1 MSDIPRAGAFAA
13 GSAPADTIARR
24 VPFAE
29 LVWLGLFWF
38 AMSFH
43 WGALLTV
50 VIPVEVLRFVPEAQK
65 GAYLGLLLASGAVMA
80 MVVSPISGA
89 LSDRSTLAMGRRR
102 PFVIAGVLVNCVGIV
117 GMRYAPTYA
126 AYVGALLVVQ
136 TATNFAGGA
145 FNGLIPDKIPP
156 SQRGLTSGVM
166 GFMMM
171 VGTISA
177 ALLAGDFVGHG
188 NTGIVYFIDA
198 GLFLACTAIMV
209 TQIREVPLRSRP
221 SLTLPA
227 FVRSFWI
234 DPRRYPDFG
243 WMFLTRGLVMLGFY
257 TMITFLQF
265 FLKDTLHL
273 TVKEAARTTGIL
285 SAITIAS
292 GTITALTAGWISD
305 RIGRKGIVSV
315 SGIFL
320 ALTSL
325 GLLLQPPFS
334 TLVWIAILFGIG
346 YGAFTSVDWALAIDV
361 LPNRD
366 SAAKDLGIWAI
377 ANTLPQVLAP
387 IVAGPV
393 LDAFNRRAANLGYT
407 VVFAGAIVYV
417 ILGSILVWRI
427 KGAR

>member
-1 MSDIPRAGAFAA
+1 VSRARGAGALVA
-13 GSAPADTIARR
+13 GSVPAVREPR
-24 VPFAE
+24 VPLAE
-29 LVWLGLFWF
+29 LIWLGLYWF

-50 VIPVEVLRFVPEAQK
+50 VIPAEVLRFVPEAQK
-65 GAYLGLLLASGAVMA
+65 GAYLGLLFASGAVMA

-89 LSDRSTLAMGRRR
+89 LSDRSTLRLGRRR
-102 PFVIAGVLVNCVGIV
+102 PFVIAGVLVNCLGLVA
-117 GMRYAPTYA
+117 MRYAPTYA
-126 AYVGALLVVQ
+126 SYVGALLIVQ

-171 VGTISA
+171 IGTISA
-177 ALLAGDFVGHG
+177 ALLAGYLVGRG
-188 NTGIVYFIDA
+188 ETASVYVIDI
-198 GLFLACTAIMV
+198 GVFLGCTAIMV
-209 TQIREVPLRSRP
+209 SLVGEAPLRDAP
-221 SLTLPA
+221 PQALAEFL
-227 FVRSFWI
+227 RSFWI

-265 FLKDTLHL
+265 FVKDTLHL
-273 TVKEAARTTGIL
+273 TVKEAAHTTGVL

-292 GTITALTAGWISD
+292 GTVFALGAGWISD
-305 RIGRKGIVSV
+305 RIGRKGIVSA

-325 GLLLQPPFS
+325 ALLTQPPFP

-361 LPNRD
+361 LPSSR

-387 IVAGPV
+387 IIAGPI
-393 LDAFNRRAANLGYT
+393 LDAFNRRAPNLGYT
-407 VVFAGAIVYV
+407 IVFSGAIVYV
-417 ILGSILVWRI
+417 TLGSIFVWRI

>member
-1 MSDIPRAGAFAA
+1 MSDAAGAGALA
-13 GSAPADTIARR
+13 VPSAAPAVPERR
-24 VPFAE
+24 LPLTE
-29 LVWLGLFWF
+29 LLWLGLYWF

-50 VIPVEVLRFVPEAQK
+50 VIPAEVLRFVPEAQK
-65 GAYLGLLLASGAVMA
+65 GTYLGLLFASGAVMA
-80 MVVSPISGA
+80 MVISPISGA
-89 LSDRSTLAMGRRR
+89 LSDRSTLRMGRRR
-102 PFVIAGVLVNCVGIV
+102 PFVLAGVLLNCLGLVA
-117 GMRYAPTYA
+117 MRYAPTYA
-126 AYVGALLVVQ
+126 SYVGGLLIVQ

-145 FNGLIPDKIPP
+145 FNGLIPDKVPP
-156 SQRGLTSGVM
+156 SQRGLASGVM

-171 VGTISA
+171 IGTIAA
-177 ALLAGDFVGHG
+177 ALLAGNLVGQG
-188 NTGIVYFIDA
+188 QTPLVYFIDA
-198 GLFLACTAIMV
+198 GLFLVCTAIMV
-209 TQIREVPLRSRP
+209 SLVREEPLRDVP
-221 SLTLPA
+221 PQSLSEFL
-227 FVRSFWI
+227 RSFWI
-234 DPRRYPDFG
+234 DPRRYPDFA

-265 FLKDTLHL
+265 FVKDTLHL
-273 TVKEAARTTGIL
+273 TVQEAAHTTGVL

-292 GTITALTAGWISD
+292 GTIVALVAGWVSD

-320 ALTSL
+320 ALTSV
-325 GLLLQPPFS
+325 GLLTQPPFG
-334 TLVWIAILFGIG
+334 TLVWIAVLFGIG

-361 LPNRD
+361 LPSNR

-387 IVAGPV
+387 IVAGPI
-393 LDAFNRRAANLGYT
+393 LDAFNRREPNLGYT

-417 ILGSILVWRI
+417 VLGSVFVWRI

>member
-1 MSDIPRAGAFAA
+1 MSGVPGSGAIVAGPAQAE
-13 GSAPADTIARR
+13 APARR
-24 VPFAE
+24 VPFTE

-50 VIPVEVLRFVPEAQK
+50 VIPAEVLRFVPEAQK

-89 LSDRSTLAMGRRR
+89 LSDRSTLALGRRR
-102 PFVIAGVLVNCVGIV
+102 PFVIAGVLVNCVGLV
-117 GMRYAPTYA
+117 SMRYAPTYA
-126 AYVGALLVVQ
+126 SYVGALLIVQ

-156 SQRGLTSGVM
+156 SQRGLASGVM

-177 ALLAGDFVGHG
+177 ALLAGNFVGHG
-188 NTGIVYFIDA
+188 QTEIVYFIDV
-198 GLFLACTAIMV
+198 GVFLAGTAIMV
-209 TQIREVPLRSRP
+209 SQVREMPLESRP
-221 SLTLPA
+221 PFTLPA
-227 FVRSFWI
+227 FARSFWI
-234 DPRRYPDFG
+234 DPRQYPDFG
-243 WMFLTRGLVMLGFY
+243 WMFLTRALVMLGFY

-273 TVKEAARTTGIL
+273 TVKEAAHTTGIL

-292 GTITALTAGWISD
+292 GTIVALAAGWISD

-325 GLLLQPPFS
+325 GLLMQPPFS
-334 TLVWIAILFGIG
+334 TLIWIAILFGIG

-361 LPNRD
+361 LPNRQ

-387 IVAGPV
+387 IVAGPI

-417 ILGSILVWRI
+417 VLGSIFVWRI

>member
-1 MSDIPRAGAFAA
+1 MSDATGAGALPV
-13 GSAPADTIARR
+13 SPATAVPERR
-24 VPFAE
+24 VPLAE
-29 LVWLGLFWF
+29 LVWLGLYWF

-50 VIPVEVLRFVPEAQK
+50 VIPAEVLRFVPEAEK
-65 GAYLGLLLASGAVMA
+65 GKYLGLLFASGAVMA

-89 LSDRSTLAMGRRR
+89 LSDRSTLPMGRRR
-102 PFVIAGVLVNCVGIV
+102 PFVIAGVLVNCLGLVA
-117 GMRYAPTYA
+117 MRYAPNYA
-126 AYVGALLVVQ
+126 GYVGGLLIVQ

-156 SQRGLTSGVM
+156 GQRGLTSGVM

-177 ALLAGDFVGHG
+177 ALLSGSLVGRGD
-188 NTGIVYFIDA
+188 TGLVYFIDI
-198 GLFLACTAIMV
+198 GVFLVCTAVMISQV
-209 TQIREVPLRSRP
+209 REEPLRAAP
-221 SLTLPA
+221 PFALPA
-227 FVRSFWI
+227 FARSFWI

-265 FLKDTLHL
+265 FVKDTLHL
-273 TVKEAARTTGIL
+273 GVKEAAHTTGIL
-285 SAITIAS
+285 SAITIAA
-292 GTITALTAGWISD
+292 GTIVALVAGWISD

-325 GLLLQPPFS
+325 GLLVQPPFS
-334 TLVWIAILFGIG
+334 TLVWVAVLFGIG

-361 LPNRD
+361 LPSSQ

-387 IVAGPV
+387 VVAGPV
-393 LDAFNRRAANLGYT
+393 LDAFNHRAPNLGYT
-407 VVFAGAIVYV
+407 VIFSFAIVYV
-417 ILGSILVWRI
+417 MLGSIFVWKI